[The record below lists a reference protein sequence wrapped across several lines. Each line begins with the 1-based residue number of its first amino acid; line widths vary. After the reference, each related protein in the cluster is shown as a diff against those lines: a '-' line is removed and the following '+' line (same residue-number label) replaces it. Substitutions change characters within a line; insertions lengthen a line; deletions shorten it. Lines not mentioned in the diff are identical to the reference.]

1 MNSSSPDELA
11 LVEGAQKLG
20 FSLKGRDVNGL
31 VTVERLRDGTSFK
44 YQVLN
49 TLEFTSSRKRMSVIV
64 RDC

>member
-31 VTVERLRDGTSFK
+31 VTVERLRDGASFK